1 MHTSTLLSLLPLL
14 AGIGSSPAMALP
26 HHQQQPKLP
35 LPALLRRQAQGQGAL
50 DLPPSL
56 NMPTASLSSS
66 ITDDIQPTPVP
77 VDLPSLW
84 QINTIPQTLLAQAQP
99 QEESVT
105 SSPAASVTSSGDL
118 YVQDAEDSEV
128 TPTPTAVNMATVEY
142 QGDSLLQPTSI
153 SMAMAGMDMNMSTN
167 TNTNMDMDI
176 TAAAAAAITSMVGN
190 LPSGINGNSG
200 TITSFASSTS
210 TVSSPTTS
218 SAGTGASMTSMV
230 STTSSSSAIV
240 SATATVAEAAGI
252 TSTST
257 STSTSI
263 DTSPT
268 PSTSASDDKSKKIR
282 YKHCSDTKGTVT
294 EIKVNPCEGGKGT
307 ILDPCHFQAGKNYT
321 ITLTYVSPEDSTSPR
336 ANLVARDK
344 TMSDGQQHFTYP
356 GQSFDACQYTSC
368 PITIQETKSYTYEFV
383 TTNNRFDQL
392 TFNMT
397 NGLDGDSLMCAY
409 FPVTFMPS
417 LAGRSMGRNV
427 PFGGLGARW

>member
-1 MHTSTLLSLLPLL
+1 MYTSTLLSLLPLL
-14 AGIGSSPAMALP
+14 AGLPGMTVALP
-26 HHQQQPKLP
+26 HHSGPKLP
-35 LPALLRRQAQGQGAL
+35 LPALLRRQAQGQGQGAL
-50 DLPPSL
+50 ELPPSL
-56 NMPTASLSSS
+56 NTPTASLSLS
-66 ITDDIQPTPVP
+66 ISDDTQPTPVP

-84 QINTIPQTLLAQAQP
+84 QINTVPQTLLAQAQP
-99 QEESVT
+99 QVESVT
-105 SSPAASVTSSGDL
+105 TSPTASVNSSGDL
-118 YVQDAEDSEV
+118 FVQNTGDSGV
-128 TPTPTAVNMATVEY
+128 TPTSTAVNMATVEY

-153 SMAMAGMDMNMSTN
+153 SMVMAGMDMDTSTNTN

-176 TAAAAAAITSMVGN
+176 TAAAAAAITSMVGI
-190 LPSGINGNSG
+190 LPSGFNGNSG

-210 TVSSPTTS
+210 TASSTTTS
-218 SAGTGASMTSMV
+218 SAGTGASTTSMV
-230 STTSSSSAIV
+230 SNTSSSSAIV

-252 TSTST
+252 TSTFT
-257 STSTSI
+257 ST
-263 DTSPT
+263 DTSST

-307 ILDPCHFQAGKNYT
+307 ILDPCHLQAGKNYT

-344 TMSDGQQHFTYP
+344 TMSDGQQHFPYP

-368 PITIQETKSYTYEFV
+368 PLTNQETKSYTYEFA
-383 TTNNRFDQL
+383 TMNNRFDQL

-417 LAGRSMGRNV
+417 LAGRSLGRNV
-427 PFGGLGARW
+427 PFGGLGARWY